1 MSDLRDEARHC
12 RGEGDQMT
20 GIVDSLDH
28 IGIVVPDLGAAAAAY
43 ERLGFRLTAVQ
54 QQAGPLAPGGPV
66 VHWGSAHRCAMLE
79 DGYLEILGIGDP
91 ALYDKE
97 LGRFPA
103 RYRGIH
109 IMALRVADAAS
120 QVARL
125 REAGLA
131 TPGVPPMRRTFALP
145 PS

>member
-54 QQAGPLAPGGPV
+54 QQAGPLAPGRPV
-66 VHWGSAHRCAMLE
+66 VRWGRANRCAMLE
-79 DGYLEILGIGDP
+79 DGHLEIIRLADP
-91 ALYDKE
+91 ALHDNE
-97 LGRFPA
+97 LGRFLA
-103 RYRGIH
+103 RYH
-109 IMALRVADAAS
+109 
-120 QVARL
+120 
-125 REAGLA
+125 
-131 TPGVPPMRRTFALP
+131 
-145 PS
+145 